1 MKERERYFLDT
12 NIFLRVLIR
21 DQEREFQECFTLLS
35 EIKEG
40 KITAFTST
48 LVLAEINWTLL
59 RTYKFPKEKAV
70 VGTDAVLSLRNL
82 KIVDDFHARLGLLLY
97 KEHSVKFIDA
107 LLASHKLIQEKKAVI
122 VSYDKDFDKLGVLR
136 KEPGEIMKRK

>member
-12 NIFLRVLIR
+12 NIFLRVLTR
-21 DQEREFQECFTLLS
+21 DSAQEFSDCFALL
-35 EIKEG
+35 EG
-40 KITAFTST
+40 VKTGRILAFTSS

-59 RTYKFPKEKAV
+59 KTYTFPKERV
-70 VGTDAVLSLRNL
+70 VAGTDSVLRLRNL
-82 KIVDDFHARLGLLLY
+82 KIVDDFEPQLGLLLY

-107 LLASHKLIQEKKAVI
+107 LLASHELVQERKAIV

-136 KEPGEIMKRK
+136 KEPKQIIR